1 MNINILFILT
11 FSVKNSELFLKP
23 EWIIDLK
30 SMKNKCRSK
39 IHLAGEKNIESKAL
53 VVVIR
58 FFVDKTQRSWWMV
71 LSSSCLSN

>member
-39 IHLAGEKNIESKAL
+39 IHLAGQKNIESKAL

-58 FFVDKTQRSWWMV
+58 FLWRKHNDHGGWFYLLVA
-71 LSSSCLSN
+71 